1 MTRVPGRSKRRQA
14 SDADDVGG
22 VEARGSGEGMCLRRS
37 MYDQHARRAA
47 LDSSLDDDQHELL
60 TSVRIIVH
68 NRTRLS
74 TLKMNSSSRSS
85 SSRLARAHERAGR
98 GRAGRASKRGHRGHI
113 VRSLM
118 GWPRGAESNNF
129 RNCLTD
135 LCHVIVGVKTNN
147 LAYKKSLN
155 MKLFEPGIPFS
166 CSVHVAY

>member
-1 MTRVPGRSKRRQA
+1 LRVSRQSRRRSRRLTRVMDRSKRG

-98 GRAGRASKRGHRGHI
+98 GRAGRASKRGHRGRTP
-113 VRSLM
+113 RSSCV
-118 GWPRGAESNNF
+118 GAALSF
-129 RNCLTD
+129 VSG
-135 LCHVIVGVKTNN
+135 CHVNCYISAHFHFRQRV
-147 LAYKKSLN
+147 
-155 MKLFEPGIPFS
+155 
-166 CSVHVAY
+166 

>member
-1 MTRVPGRSKRRQA
+1 
-14 SDADDVGG
+14 
-22 VEARGSGEGMCLRRS
+22 MCLRRS

-98 GRAGRASKRGHRGHI
+98 GRAGRASKRGHRGHT
-113 VRSLM
+113 VRSLLVC
-118 GWPRGAESNNF
+118 WRAQSCCFAVPRQ
-129 RNCLTD
+129 LP
-135 LCHVIVGVKTNN
+135 V
-147 LAYKKSLN
+147 LACY
-155 MKLFEPGIPFS
+155 PFS
-166 CSVHVAY
+166 FSTEAITWRMISEQYLCDTYEMRNMIRAQIEKTICTERH